1 MNRHRN
7 LRANVN
13 HSGVHSSSKNIHL
26 PGFVNAHGLCGCV
39 GYHLVHALQRGLPLM
54 KINVA
59 SEADFGNIA
68 RQLGKLDPFHKGY
81 YGFVPSDTWTPNV
94 NLYESETCYLV
105 CVDLAGVE
113 KSQIEVTVHNA
124 RLKLTG
130 RREAPTTDAASPDD
144 AARPRLR
151 VHLMEIDHG
160 NFSREVELPADV
172 DQTRITASFNN
183 GLLWI
188 ELPKT

>member
-1 MNRHRN
+1 
-7 LRANVN
+7 
-13 HSGVHSSSKNIHL
+13 
-26 PGFVNAHGLCGCV
+26 
-39 GYHLVHALQRGLPLM
+39 M

-59 SEADFGNIA
+59 SESDFGNIA
-68 RQLGKLDPFHKGY
+68 RHLGKLDPFHKGY

-113 KSQIEVTVHNA
+113 KKQIEVTVHNA

-130 RREAPTTDAASPDD
+130 RRETPDNQNTVAQDAP
-144 AARPRLR
+144 PRLK

-172 DQTRITASFNN
+172 NQSRIAASFNN